1 MQGLESKTNLS
12 DSFSA
17 KIKVSDVSEFIKNYL
32 SFNQVMAFVSKTG
45 NNEYTIYTD
54 EDCQYLL
61 DNLKKLGLKDITFI
75 LNKTKMIGVVND
87 TNK

>member
-1 MQGLESKTNLS
+1 MQGLESKTNLT

-17 KIKVSDVSEFIKNYL
+17 KIKVSDVSEFIKSYL
-32 SFNQVMAFVSKTG
+32 SFNKVLAFVSKTK

>member
-1 MQGLESKTNLS
+1 MNLVESRTNLS

-17 KIKVSDVSEFIKNYL
+17 KIKVSDVSDFIRSYL
-32 SFNQVMAFVSKTG
+32 DFNKVTSFVLKTG

-54 EDCQYLL
+54 EDCQHLL

-75 LNKTKMIGVVND
+75 LNKTKVIGVVND